1 MLQTLINNTMNDG
14 AGNDFRMFLLDEAA
28 YEAEKKG
35 QDIIRLTLGK
45 SDVPL
50 NSKITEVMQDA
61 LGDISKCNLVFPT
74 GLPELREALSQHY
87 KRFADITIPWQ
98 NILIDSGSSS
108 IFRNIFDIILQ
119 DHNEV
124 LLPLPYYP
132 LYKITAELAGGAISY
147 YSIDEQ
153 SLKINLDSLKSN
165 IQKNTRAIVINSP
178 GNPLGNVIDEVTFC
192 EIGRLMPNGTY
203 IIFDEIYDNVP
214 FSKATPIIKLLFE
227 NEAFNHLNVIV
238 TNAFSKGYRMYA
250 RRLGWL
256 IAPDHIISTLTSIL
270 HHTRLTVDP
279 VVQFGGIEAL
289 KHQDEVEALRQ
300 DHLNRR
306 NYTVEAFKSLDNI
319 RLIESQGGFYC
330 SIDCRDFIKNN
341 DFGNC
346 LNLAMNILDKAMVAV
361 VPGND
366 FGIPGTLRLSFTN
379 KRYTEAIDR
388 LTHYFK
394 NLN

>member
-1 MLQTLINNTMNDG
+1 MHQILSKNLFQDG
-14 AGNDFRMFLLDEAA
+14 AGNDFRMFLLDDAA
-28 YEAEKKG
+28 FQAEKNG

-45 SDVPL
+45 VDVPL
-50 NSKITEVMQDA
+50 HHDITKAMQDA

-74 GLPELREALSQHY
+74 GLPELREALSYHY
-87 KRFADITIPWQ
+87 KNFAGLSIPWQ

-108 IFRNIFDIILQ
+108 IFRNIFDVILKGGQ
-119 DHNEV
+119 QV

-132 LYKITAELAGGAISY
+132 LYKITTELSGGSIAY
-147 YSIDEQ
+147 YPIDDH
-153 SLKINLDSLKSN
+153 SLKIDLDSLKSN
-165 IQKNTRAIVINSP
+165 IHKNTRAIVINSP
-178 GNPLGNVIDEVTFC
+178 GNPLGNVIDESTLC

-214 FSKATPIIKLLFE
+214 FIKATPIVKVLLE
-227 NEAFNHLNVIV
+227 NKVFSHLNVIV
-238 TNAFSKGYRMYA
+238 TNAFSKGYGMYA

-256 IAPDHIISTLTSIL
+256 IAPDHIIKALTSIL

-279 VVQFGGIEAL
+279 VVQFGG
-289 KHQDEVEALRQ
+289 VEALRHQ
-300 DHLNRR
+300 NEIEALRR
-306 NYTVEAFKSLDNI
+306 EHFYRWDYTVRAFSSLDNI

-341 DFGNC
+341 DFTNC
-346 LNLAMNILDKAMVAV
+346 LNLAIDILEKAMVAV

-379 KRYTEAIDR
+379 KRYTKAVDR
-388 LTHYFK
+388 LTNYFSSF
-394 NLN
+394 N